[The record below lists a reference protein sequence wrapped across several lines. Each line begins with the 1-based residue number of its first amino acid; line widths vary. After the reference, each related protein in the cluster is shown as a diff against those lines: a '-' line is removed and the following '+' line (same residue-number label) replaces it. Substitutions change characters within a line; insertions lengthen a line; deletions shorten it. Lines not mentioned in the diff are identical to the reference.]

1 MQREFYHHNIL
12 NLSETNT
19 DDSRQLLFLFSQH
32 LFPFYSLPTSFFSK
46 EFHLPDGNC
55 GVVLYSGAP
64 GQSSTS
70 PLSPQQLVQS
80 SEFKTQERTLKFIS
94 LVSRIETQDS
104 ICLLMV
110 KLRRGK
116 LGAAHR
122 HGSQLRDKCSLRH
135 VETRDQGLLAAS

>member
-1 MQREFYHHNIL
+1 MRQIQTIADSCYFYFLSIFSPFIL
-12 NLSETNT
+12 YPHP
-19 DDSRQLLFLFSQH
+19 FSQRNSI
-32 LFPFYSLPTSFFSK
+32 PPMATV
-46 EFHLPDGNC
+46 E
-55 GVVLYSGAP
+55 LYSGAP

-94 LVSRIETQDS
+94 LMTRIETQDS